1 MNPYRATWYKLGIGK
16 RPKQL
21 FYGWKGGKY
30 FRVGKKTERAWKLRH
45 LKSVKQTNKQKTDIL
60 WPYFSL
66 YLQSRWEFNK
76 KTTRQL
82 EK

>member
-30 FRVGKKTERAWKLRH
+30 FRVGKKNREG
-45 LKSVKQTNKQKTDIL
+45 LKTQTFKVSKTNKKKKTDIL